1 MSIDKS
7 LIRKAKAF
15 SIKNGYVNSG
25 ELSKEFT
32 ELYPEKTKGMLKA
45 GVITKKEVKAA
56 KNVWKDLPGISNVH
70 KTE

>member
-25 ELSKEFT
+25 ELSKEFGLNTQEAIRLKGCVIAEIDWKPYRT
-32 ELYPEKTKGMLKA
+32 EIVNGRMMIFKNEKP
-45 GVITKKEVKAA
+45 
-56 KNVWKDLPGISNVH
+56 N
-70 KTE
+70 